1 MGKIGPDTTKGG
13 SNRLKR
19 GQEPVPLPGGI
30 APDRELS
37 KLRESEN
44 QDGGVVRNH
53 RDWPGHRRE
62 RVMVDED

>member
-1 MGKIGPDTTKGG
+1 MRKIGSDSAKGE

-30 APDRELS
+30 SSDRKIPE
-37 KLRESEN
+37 LRESEN
-44 QDGGVVRNH
+44 QDSGVVRNH

>member
-1 MGKIGPDTTKGG
+1 MGKIGPDSAKGQLG
-13 SNRLKR
+13 RLKR

-30 APDRELS
+30 APDRELPE
-37 KLRESEN
+37 LRESEN

-53 RDWPGHRRE
+53 RDGPGHRRE